1 MWTSACCARLR
12 FPQVCVPPSLGE
24 TRVPRSDG
32 GHHTRQEK
40 EKEGKRTDKDE
51 GTSRNLAQEHSE
63 TQLPLYED
71 KTRPGSFSL
80 RLSW

>member
-1 MWTSACCARLR
+1 MELEQDCAFRR
-12 FPQVCVPPSLGE
+12 CVFPLLSWE

-40 EKEGKRTDKDE
+40 EKEGKRTDTE
-51 GTSRNLAQEHSE
+51 EETSRNLAQEHDE